1 MPRRAV
7 GHSGR
12 DALRPGGQRRN
23 RQLQRRRGSSAR
35 HRHHIGRR
43 GRRRPRR
50 PPLRAALDA
59 RARDRASEADLF
71 AVNEERKIETEEVD
85 AVTPPP
91 RARVTDTAAET
102 FERKRDYLAGFLS
115 GEKPDEP
122 TSGPGGDL
130 QASVVEVLKSIYD
143 PEIPVDIYE
152 LGLIYDV
159 DISED
164 GDATVTMTLTTPH
177 CPVAESMPQ
186 EVELRVLSVPGI
198 RDAVVNLVWDPPW
211 DPSKMSDEARLEL
224 GML

>member
-1 MPRRAV
+1 M
-7 GHSGR
+7 
-12 DALRPGGQRRN
+12 
-23 RQLQRRRGSSAR
+23 
-35 HRHHIGRR
+35 
-43 GRRRPRR
+43 
-50 PPLRAALDA
+50 
-59 RARDRASEADLF
+59 
-71 AVNEERKIETEEVD
+71 NEERKIETEEVE

-91 RARVTDTAAET
+91 RARVPDSVQ
-102 FERKRDYLAGFLS
+102 RKRDYLAGFLA
-115 GEKPDEP
+115 GETDSEP
-122 TSGPGGDL
+122 KHGPGSDL

-152 LGLIYDV
+152 LGLIYGV

-177 CPVAESMPQ
+177 CPVAESLPN